1 MIGLLHKIL
10 VKYHGTAFFI
20 IILPYIPKTIRFFII
35 ITFNIYEN
43 IILLVGL
50 INANVIQSL
59 TIKYQPIL
67 RSILLNRNTTTF
79 ECASNK
85 FTIDFIPRLFHPVSN
100 CCIRRSLDSTCWS
113 QLVNFSCHPIII
125 KPSYLKN
132 KIFFVIMY

>member
-59 TIKYQPIL
+59 TIKYQLIL

-85 FTIDFIPRLFHPVSN
+85 FTIDFSLQHHERRCLHVRRAFRIVILKQAI
-100 CCIRRSLDSTCWS
+100 CCK
-113 QLVNFSCHPIII
+113 FYSC
-125 KPSYLKN
+125 S
-132 KIFFVIMY
+132 

>member
-59 TIKYQPIL
+59 TIKYQLIL
-67 RSILLNRNTTTF
+67 RSILNRNTIPQHLNAPLISSPSISPHAFFTQSVTVAYDGLLIRPAGVNTTND
-79 ECASNK
+79 A
-85 FTIDFIPRLFHPVSN
+85 V
-100 CCIRRSLDSTCWS
+100 
-113 QLVNFSCHPIII
+113 
-125 KPSYLKN
+125 Y
-132 KIFFVIMY
+132 M